1 MKSWVIINEVLKGE
15 VMACYKSGGCG
26 IYEMYSCSECPASKS
41 EYANKYFEETKKT
54 GIIGK
59 WKSILIGNCFNCLH
73 AEDGSKIGKDG
84 WLNCPKW
91 GAANI
96 NPYGFCHM
104 WEQKE

>member
-1 MKSWVIINEVLKGE
+1 MGRSLEYIKKRIEV
-15 VMACYKSGGCG
+15 
-26 IYEMYSCSECPASKS
+26 
-41 EYANKYFEETKKT
+41 
-54 GIIGK
+54 
-59 WKSILIGNCFNCLH
+59 GNCFNCLH

-104 WEQKE
+104 WEPKGQ